1 MREPTVL
8 SWGNESVRA
17 FASAGLEEECELTR
31 MPPAGANERTDPE
44 LVRLARRGDP
54 QAFHDLIDR
63 HAGWLFRVAVS
74 MVSSRE
80 DAEDLVQETFLAASR
95 AINRFEER
103 SSVKTWLRGI
113 LLNHVS
119 KLYRS
124 RKVRRHL
131 SLDDD
136 RGQTVR
142 AEVEAEGAT
151 PADAIESKAD
161 VQVMLQTLS
170 DEHREVI
177 VLREIEGLSYEEMA
191 KLLGV
196 PRGTVESRL
205 HRARQQLK
213 EKFSGYLDSPM

>member
-1 MREPTVL
+1 MAPV
-8 SWGNESVRA
+8 
-17 FASAGLEEECELTR
+17 AGD
-31 MPPAGANERTDPE
+31 NERTDPE
-44 LVRLARRGDP
+44 LMRLARRGDA

-80 DAEDLVQETFLAASR
+80 DAEDLVQDTFLAASQGMT
-95 AINRFEER
+95 RFQER

-131 SLDDD
+131 SLDDNT
-136 RGQTVR
+136 RGTDESGGSGR
-142 AEVEAEGAT
+142 SMEVESEDPNPAAAT
-151 PADAIESKAD
+151 ESKAD
-161 VQVMLQTLS
+161 VQAMLQTLS

-191 KLLGV
+191 RLLGV

-213 EKFSGYLDSPM
+213 EKFAGYLDEPM